1 MNQIRNASGSKLRRK
16 LAQILSVGLLA
27 LPLATVAA
35 GGKPAGAG
43 GSGGGGG
50 GGGGGSVVV
59 TPPATRNPSIAA
71 LNVTSG
77 YGKYGGRGSSVQASY
92 AINRGTANLP
102 FSVHVR
108 ITDVTY
114 GWQVFDLVTP
124 ISSQTVGND
133 YLSYNRTYRVSLD
146 LLDSNGTVID
156 SRSTTIATP
165 VTAKPR
171 TT

>member
-1 MNQIRNASGSKLRRK
+1 MNKTPRLSGITSRR
-16 LAQILSVGLLA
+16 ILTRILGIGLLA
-27 LPLATVAA
+27 LPLATFGA
-35 GGKPAGAG
+35 GGKPATAG

-50 GGGGGSVVV
+50 GGGGSTPV
-59 TPPATRNPSIAA
+59 TPPATQNPSIAA

-102 FSVHVR
+102 FTVHVR

-114 GWQVFDLVTP
+114 GWLVFDLVTP

-146 LLDSNGTVID
+146 LLDSTGAVID

-165 VTAKPR
+165 ATAKPR